1 VKPPRETGGDC
12 SAVSFFASCPRRWLL
27 KTCPMGGFGGRKTRA
42 EKYFFRLT
50 MKRNADGGA
59 PEGHICKGIPPEA
72 ETVYIHA

>member
-1 VKPPRETGGDC
+1 
-12 SAVSFFASCPRRWLL
+12 
-27 KTCPMGGFGGRKTRA
+27 MGGFGERKTRA

-59 PEGHICKGIPPEA
+59 PEGRICKGIPPEA